1 VRLAKAR
8 RLSGGK
14 PKGLDLQSRS
24 PPAGIVPKPPAGP
37 PGRVVTRNGA
47 TYWISGHGFVYCYDE
62 VTRVVGAKL
71 GVMDGSPKM
80 AFLL

>member
-1 VRLAKAR
+1 MAKAR

-24 PPAGIVPKPPAGP
+24 PPAGIAPKPPAGP

-47 TYWISGHGFVYCYDE
+47 TYLISGDGVVSYYDE
-62 VTRVVGAKL
+62 VTRVVGAQL
-71 GVMDGSPKM
+71 GIMDGSPKM